1 MGTRYQHLTIEERC
15 ELARLR
21 AEGHSVRHVA
31 ASLDRSPSTVAR
43 ELRRNGSKT
52 QGYWPSYA
60 QQQARARRWQGSR
73 LDRDHLLREQVL
85 ARLHQG
91 WSPQQVAGRFALES
105 ERTVISHETIYRFIY
120 AQLARTKNYNWR
132 HYLPKA
138 KSKRGWRG
146 RRGGSPASF
155 IAHRRPLSQ
164 RTEEADDRT
173 FPGHWEADLMLFGN
187 HGQALLVLQEGHS
200 RLLATA
206 RVPGKAAEPVARA
219 LAGLLA
225 PFPAGWR
232 RTVAFWTT
240 APSSP
245 GITNSMNWVS
255 KPSSAMSA
263 PPGRRAGWKTASAGC
278 PAGRICRRCR
288 TRGWPKWP
296 RPTTTP
302 HAGAWGTSLP
312 LKSIPIRCCT

>member
-52 QGYWPSYA
+52 QGYRPSYA

-105 ERTVISHETIYRFIY
+105 GRTVISHKTIYRFIY

-146 RRGGSPASF
+146 RRGGAAPPLSSPTAAPCPSEL
-155 IAHRRPLSQ
+155 RRP
-164 RTEEADDRT
+164 
-173 FPGHWEADLMLFGN
+173 M
-187 HGQALLVLQEGHS
+187 
-200 RLLATA
+200 
-206 RVPGKAAEPVARA
+206 
-219 LAGLLA
+219 
-225 PFPAGWR
+225 
-232 RTVAFWTT
+232 T
-240 APSSP
+240 APLRDT
-245 GITNSMNWVS
+245 G
-255 KPSSAMSA
+255 
-263 PPGRRAGWKTASAGC
+263 
-278 PAGRICRRCR
+278 
-288 TRGWPKWP
+288 
-296 RPTTTP
+296 RPT
-302 HAGAWGTSLP
+302 
-312 LKSIPIRCCT
+312 